1 MWRPVVP
8 PEVPRLRIL
17 VVDDDPAYA
26 RLVAAVVLDAGY
38 GTAALAVTGAA
49 ALASAGDADLI
60 LLDHK
65 LPDTTGL
72 GLLPALRAI
81 PGQPAIILVTAHGDE
96 ALAARALR
104 AGADDYLIKD
114 GSLTRLLPEV
124 IERVRRH
131 RALAEAL
138 GAAER
143 DLVHAERLAAIGQL
157 NVTLRHTI
165 NNPLMAAFAET
176 EMLLQDPGLNDEQR
190 GALGSVKGALQRI
203 SEILERVGSL
213 GHAQTTE
220 YLEGVPMIDLSRR
233 TRPMP
238 AHAGVAVLWLPDE
251 DLARVVASLLR
262 HAGFAVERVPDAAAL
277 SARAID
283 PGVTVVV
290 MMGNDGPG
298 VDPLSGFRPHREH
311 SYTMV
316 ALVPHD
322 GAAARAAGADH
333 VVTLP
338 FDPGTFASELLDVMR
353 G

>member
-1 MWRPVVP
+1 MP
-8 PEVPRLRIL
+8 PEARPLRIL
-17 VVDDDPAYA
+17 LVDDDPAFA
-26 RLVAAVVLDAGY
+26 RLVATVVQEAGY
-38 GTAALAVTGAA
+38 GAAALAATGAA
-49 ALASAGDADLI
+49 ALAAAAEADLI
-60 LLDHK
+60 LLDHQ

-72 GLLPALRAI
+72 ELLPSLRAS

-114 GSLTRLLPEV
+114 GSLPRLMPEV

-157 NVTLRHTI
+157 NVTLRHNI

-176 EMLLQDPGLNDEQR
+176 EMLLRDPALNEEQR
-190 GALGSVKGALQRI
+190 RALRSVTGALQRI
-203 SEILERVGSL
+203 SAILERLSTL
-213 GHAQTTE
+213 QHDQTTE
-220 YLEGVPMIDLSRR
+220 YLDGVSMIDLSRR
-233 TRPMP
+233 TRPAP
-238 AHAGVAVLWLPDE
+238 AHAGEAVLWLPDE

-262 HAGFAVERVPDAAAL
+262 HAGFAVVRVPDVAAL
-277 SARAID
+277 SDRAHGF
-283 PGVTVVV
+283 GVTVVV
-290 MMGNDGPG
+290 MMGGETPG
-298 VDPLSGFRPHREH
+298 VAPLSGFQPSDGH
-311 SYTMV
+311 SYTLV
-316 ALVPHD
+316 TLVPHN
-322 GAAARAAGADH
+322 GTLARAAGANH

-338 FDPGTFASELLDVMR
+338 FDPGTFVSDLLAVMR